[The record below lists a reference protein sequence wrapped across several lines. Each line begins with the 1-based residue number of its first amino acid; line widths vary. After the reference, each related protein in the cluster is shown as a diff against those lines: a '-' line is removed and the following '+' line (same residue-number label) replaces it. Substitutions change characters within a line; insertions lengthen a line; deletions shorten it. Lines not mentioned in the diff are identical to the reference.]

1 MDSSDVDKN
10 VQVSLDDTNE
20 FFFLGN
26 TCCEVSIYIVT
37 GKTDNKY
44 NKGC

>member
-1 MDSSDVDKN
+1 MDISDGDKN
-10 VQVSLDDTNE
+10 LQVSLADTNE

-37 GKTDNKY
+37 GKADIKY